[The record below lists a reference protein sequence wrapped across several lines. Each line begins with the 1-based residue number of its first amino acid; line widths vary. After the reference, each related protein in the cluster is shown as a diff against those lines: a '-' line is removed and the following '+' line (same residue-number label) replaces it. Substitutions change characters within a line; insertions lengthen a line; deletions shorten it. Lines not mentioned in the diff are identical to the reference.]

1 MSVTLADI
9 AQNIQVSPMTA
20 SRALRGI
27 GRVNAQTREHVLSVA
42 KELGYYRVQGT
53 VLPPRI
59 RKGTSDH
66 CLKVLLP
73 VFVDVSEPQMSERA
87 INSLFRAVKDYLDQA
102 NGKWCVE
109 CFNDIEQLEKRWDKI
124 RSHGIVVRQPLPR
137 DWVTRLTK
145 LAPVVYM
152 TPQDI
157 HDNVDAVVSHEART
171 TTQILNHLRDHG
183 HEHIAWIGI
192 KDTNRQDVK
201 YSHYMDGE
209 SLFHQRIA
217 STHASTLAA
226 WWMLMGLDELPCPDN
241 MIILKRDWEKASIE
255 QIAEQALDQAMQLSP
270 RPTAIVPASDS
281 LANAMIKIAES
292 RGMNIPDD
300 LSFMTYGGM
309 PVEDLLDERLTCV
322 ALRKQDT
329 GSAIVELIERR
340 MANPDAIALSMKF
353 QGTIVKGKTV
363 RDIRK

>member
-1 MSVTLADI
+1 ML
-9 AQNIQVSPMTA
+9 M
-20 SRALRGI
+20 LL
-27 GRVNAQTREHVLSVA
+27 VLYF
-42 KELGYYRVQGT
+42 LQ
-53 VLPPRI
+53 
-59 RKGTSDH
+59 
-66 CLKVLLP
+66 LKVVLKCPLICASDWNSPATLL
-73 VFVDVSEPQMSERA
+73 
-87 INSLFRAVKDYLDQA
+87 AVAEFTED
-102 NGKWCVE
+102 
-109 CFNDIEQLEKRWDKI
+109 DIEQLEKRWDKI

-241 MIILKRDWEKASIE
+241 MIIL
-255 QIAEQALDQAMQLSP
+255 
-270 RPTAIVPASDS
+270 TATRS
-281 LANAMIKIAES
+281 
-292 RGMNIPDD
+292 
-300 LSFMTYGGM
+300 
-309 PVEDLLDERLTCV
+309 
-322 ALRKQDT
+322 
-329 GSAIVELIERR
+329 
-340 MANPDAIALSMKF
+340 
-353 QGTIVKGKTV
+353 
-363 RDIRK
+363 